1 MGRGRVGGTPGTTF
15 ALRRQG
21 PLIERPRYCSLAPRP
36 PTFARM
42 NYTYIPDLAERI
54 AELTKQG
61 HPTEHVQGR
70 ALYTDDHVKLL
81 AFPFEAGQALEEH
94 TAPHPAMLHFLE
106 GEADVTLGG
115 EAVEARAGT
124 WIHMAPDLPH
134 SIRARTPVLMLLLIL
149 RAVP

>member
-1 MGRGRVGGTPGTTF
+1 
-15 ALRRQG
+15 
-21 PLIERPRYCSLAPRP
+21 
-36 PTFARM
+36 M